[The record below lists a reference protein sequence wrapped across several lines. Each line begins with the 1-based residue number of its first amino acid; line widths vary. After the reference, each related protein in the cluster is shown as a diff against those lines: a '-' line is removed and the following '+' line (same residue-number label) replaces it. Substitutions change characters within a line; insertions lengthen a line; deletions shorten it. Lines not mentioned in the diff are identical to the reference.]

1 MTVQIDSIEAR
12 ADICLLLSVLDKL
25 EIDRIIRFIA
35 DSRDVMVAFLE
46 ELQLFY
52 LFYVISSNA
61 IKRKLSGQID
71 KSVDDLSKGKKLNS
85 MIQQKM
91 TVTITL

>member
-1 MTVQIDSIEAR
+1 
-12 ADICLLLSVLDKL
+12 
-25 EIDRIIRFIA
+25 
-35 DSRDVMVAFLE
+35 MVAFLE

>member
-52 LFYVISSNA
+52 LFYVISTNA